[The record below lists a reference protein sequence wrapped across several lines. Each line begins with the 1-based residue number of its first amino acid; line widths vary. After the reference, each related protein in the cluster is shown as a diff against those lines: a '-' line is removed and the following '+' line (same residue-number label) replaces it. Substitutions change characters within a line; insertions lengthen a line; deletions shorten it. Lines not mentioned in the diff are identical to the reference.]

1 MESMHTMR
9 LDSVANEQGTEIMR
23 RIDAKPLRAVCDLS
37 DCASGSDALPFV
49 ASDKSSGADV
59 AWQMRA
65 FERCHT
71 KAPLSLTDDELRE
84 ERLKARYG
92 TSAACR

>member
-9 LDSVANEQGTEIMR
+9 LDSVAKEQGAEIMR
-23 RIDAKPLRAVCDLS
+23 RLGAKPLRTVCDLP

-49 ASDKSSGADV
+49 ASGESSEADV
-59 AWQMRA
+59 TWQMRA
-65 FERCHT
+65 FEHCHT
-71 KAPLSLTDDELRE
+71 KVPLSLTDDELRE

-92 TSAACR
+92 TSSARR